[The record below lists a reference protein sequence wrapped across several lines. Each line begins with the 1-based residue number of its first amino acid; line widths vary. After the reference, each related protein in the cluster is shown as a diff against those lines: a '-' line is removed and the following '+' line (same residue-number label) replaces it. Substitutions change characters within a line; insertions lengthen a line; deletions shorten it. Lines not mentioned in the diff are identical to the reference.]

1 MPPEAGNLFCKMTRN
16 VLLKTL
22 IFNAFVTFLGTATWA
37 ASLELGQVRANRR
50 GWVDRGVRE
59 AQVQTESEGVA
70 EESRYVTEEGSGDE
84 IPAELGAPP
93 GPDAKPDKKAAKL
106 PKGEAGPGLLKRGL
120 MLIGR
125 GEKQPTLR
133 DGYLTIEVPPAL
145 RFSDRDPV
153 NTRPPSPALPEFN
166 FVSNEYMPY
175 LIETALSKDELD
187 DAEML
192 SELVIELAPHEIV
205 SGMIDTRRRSQEELV
220 ESFNIEE
227 SSTTV
232 LRPEEVLIY
241 FETDTSTGKAGALV
255 PFSPATPSANPTIKS
270 SATFKKE

>member
-1 MPPEAGNLFCKMTRN
+1 MNW
-16 VLLKTL
+16 KTL
-22 IFNAFVTFLGTATWA
+22 SKMLLVSALAGVTTC
-37 ASLELGQVRANRR
+37 ASALELGQVRSKRR
-50 GWVDRGVRE
+50 GWADHGVRE
-59 AQVQTESEGVA
+59 VESQREVEHAA
-70 EESRYVTEEGSGDE
+70 EEESPVVTKESTADETSFMVSETGTEE
-84 IPAELGAPP
+84 
-93 GPDAKPDKKAAKL
+93 AKLEKKAARL

-125 GEKQPTLR
+125 GEKKPTLR
-133 DGYLTIEVPPAL
+133 DGYLTVEAPPAL

-166 FVSNEYMPY
+166 FVSNEYLPY
-175 LIETALSKDELD
+175 LIETDLSKDELD
-187 DAEML
+187 DEAML

-205 SGMIDTRRRSQEELV
+205 SGVIDTRRRSQEELV

-227 SSTTV
+227 TSTNV

-241 FETDTSTGKAGALV
+241 FETDTSTGKTGALV
-255 PFSPATPSANPTIKS
+255 PFSPATPSVSPTIKS